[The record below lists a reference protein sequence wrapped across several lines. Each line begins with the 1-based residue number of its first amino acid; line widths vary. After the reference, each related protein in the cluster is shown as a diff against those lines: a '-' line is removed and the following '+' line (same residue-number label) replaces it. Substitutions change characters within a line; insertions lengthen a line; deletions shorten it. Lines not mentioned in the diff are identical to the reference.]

1 MKWIIPIVLLMIV
14 FSLGSALYYM
24 MKDRGN
30 SSRMVRSLML
40 RIGLSVAL
48 FLGILL
54 AYYFGLIEAT
64 GIKVGTN
71 ENVIKER
78 VYKKLS
84 GLKAPIFI
92 LLTSNKQRCKDQ
104 ARLRQQSA
112 NTKLRPQKQSDA

>member
-30 SSRMVRSLML
+30 SSRMVHSLML
-40 RIGLSVAL
+40 RIGLSVVL

-54 AYYFGLIEAT
+54 AHYFGFIEAT

-71 ENVIKER
+71 
-78 VYKKLS
+78 
-84 GLKAPIFI
+84 
-92 LLTSNKQRCKDQ
+92 
-104 ARLRQQSA
+104 
-112 NTKLRPQKQSDA
+112 

>member
-1 MKWIIPIVLLMIV
+1 MIV

-40 RIGLSVAL
+40 RIGLSIAL

-54 AYYFGLIEAT
+54 AHYLGFIEAT

-71 ENVIKER
+71 
-78 VYKKLS
+78 
-84 GLKAPIFI
+84 
-92 LLTSNKQRCKDQ
+92 
-104 ARLRQQSA
+104 
-112 NTKLRPQKQSDA
+112 

>member
-14 FSLGSALYYM
+14 GSLGSALYYM

-48 FLGILL
+48 FIGILL
-54 AYYFGLIEAT
+54 AHYFGLIEAT

-71 ENVIKER
+71 
-78 VYKKLS
+78 
-84 GLKAPIFI
+84 
-92 LLTSNKQRCKDQ
+92 
-104 ARLRQQSA
+104 
-112 NTKLRPQKQSDA
+112 

>member
-1 MKWIIPIVLLMIV
+1 MKWIIPVVLLMIV
-14 FSLGSALYYM
+14 ISLGSALYYM

-54 AYYFGLIEAT
+54 AHYFGLIEAT

-71 ENVIKER
+71 
-78 VYKKLS
+78 
-84 GLKAPIFI
+84 
-92 LLTSNKQRCKDQ
+92 
-104 ARLRQQSA
+104 
-112 NTKLRPQKQSDA
+112 